1 MEYVALWILFAIFS
15 AIFAGRKNRS
25 SVGWFFVGLL
35 FGPFGLL
42 VLAFPKIESISAA
55 VDFSRQVHSSSGSVD
70 TILLQSDIQSR
81 TFTLEQLIKA
91 YGVDT
96 EYIQEFSE
104 MMITRVM
111 DWTQQDHDRLMGI
124 EPELSPESKES
135 PLQPGTKKCPYCA
148 KDIKAEAILCR
159 YCGKDLQ

>member
-15 AIFAGRKNRS
+15 AIFAGQKNRS

-42 VLAFPKIESISAA
+42 VLAFPKIESIGAA
-55 VDFSRQVHSSSGSVD
+55 VDFSRQVHSSAGSVD
-70 TILLQSDIQSR
+70 TILLQGDIQSR
-81 TFTLEQLIKA
+81 TFTLEQLIKD

-96 EYIQEFSE
+96 EYIREFSE
-104 MMITRVM
+104 KMIIRVK

-124 EPELSPESKES
+124 EPELPPEPKES
-135 PLQPGTKKCPYCA
+135 PLQPGIKECPFCA
-148 KDIKAEAILCR
+148 ETIKAKAIMCR
-159 YCGKDLQ
+159 YCGKDLK